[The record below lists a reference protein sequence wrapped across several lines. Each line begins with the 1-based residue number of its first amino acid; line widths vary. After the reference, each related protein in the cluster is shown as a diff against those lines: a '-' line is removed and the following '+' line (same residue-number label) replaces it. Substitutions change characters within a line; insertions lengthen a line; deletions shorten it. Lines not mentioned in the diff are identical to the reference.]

1 MNRETVLDLF
11 RASGALLEGHF
22 RLTSGLHSNGYLQC
36 ALVLQHPAHA
46 EKLGAALA
54 EKTRALNIGL
64 VVSPALGG
72 LIIGHEV
79 ARGLG
84 VRAIFAERQEGVLT
98 LRRGFTIAPGERV
111 LVVEDVLTTG
121 GSTRETIDVVT
132 NAGGLVVGAA
142 SIINR
147 GGDRRSRRAVQRA
160 GRRDVSDLAGG
171 SDSGL
176 ARRHPAH
183 EARLA
188 SRRQQADVTLPCRN
202 DEGLAAVRRDG
213 DPLRGRHRADSPA
226 AVAAVTL
233 KNVAQAAGI
242 TFVLDNSPT
251 PEKHLIESVPGG
263 VAAFDYNGD
272 GRVDLFFTNGAV
284 SPTLEKSSEKYWNRL
299 YRNDG
304 GSGAMLAAACDSPT
318 RRKKPA
324 SPARAI
330 RWARPPR
337 TTTTTATP
345 TCSSPAWA
353 RVSSIATPA
362 GSSKRSS
369 AAAVS
374 ANDARRMGRRR
385 RLVRLRQ

>member
-147 GGDRRSRRAVQRA
+147 GGNI
-160 GRRDVSDLAGG
+160 DLGVPYHA
-171 SDSGL
+171 L
-176 ARRHPAH
+176 
-183 EARLA
+183 
-188 SRRQQADVTLPCRN
+188 ADVTFPTWPA
-202 DEGLAAVRRDG
+202 DQIPEWLAAI
-213 DPLRGRHRADSPA
+213 PL
-226 AVAAVTL
+226 T
-233 KNVAQAAGI
+233 K
-242 TFVLDNSPT
+242 
-251 PEKHLIESVPGG
+251 PGSRPD
-263 VAAFDYNGD
+263 A
-272 GRVDLFFTNGAV
+272 
-284 SPTLEKSSEKYWNRL
+284 S
-299 YRNDG
+299 
-304 GSGAMLAAACDSPT
+304 
-318 RRKKPA
+318 KP
-324 SPARAI
+324 
-330 RWARPPR
+330 
-337 TTTTTATP
+337 
-345 TCSSPAWA
+345 
-353 RVSSIATPA
+353 
-362 GSSKRSS
+362 
-369 AAAVS
+369 
-374 ANDARRMGRRR
+374 M
-385 RLVRLRQ
+385 